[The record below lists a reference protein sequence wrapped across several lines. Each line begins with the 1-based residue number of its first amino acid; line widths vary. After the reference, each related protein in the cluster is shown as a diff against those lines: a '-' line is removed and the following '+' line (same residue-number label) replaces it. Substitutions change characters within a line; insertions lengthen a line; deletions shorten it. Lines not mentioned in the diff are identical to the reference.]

1 MRLMIASSLVLVCS
15 AVASGAAVAQQYG
28 YESYPGND
36 SGIVRCESVNGR
48 TQQCP
53 ADTYGGV
60 RLVRQLSRGA
70 CVQGQNWG
78 YGRNGIWVSGGCRGE
93 FALGY
98 GGRDGGYGYGDR
110 YGDAGPQV
118 IRCESNDG
126 RSRGCPID
134 ARGGVRLI
142 RQLSRSPCIEG
153 QTWGRDRHGL
163 WVSQGCRAEF
173 EIGYRRDRGY
183 GWGRNDN
190 RYDDGYGGP
199 QTIRCESSDG
209 RGHRCNVRMGR
220 GAQLVRQLSRSA
232 CVEGQ
237 SWGWDRQGIWVDR
250 GCRGEF
256 NVW

>member
-1 MRLMIASSLVLVCS
+1 MRLLIASSLVLVCS
-15 AVASGAAVAQQYG
+15 AVASGAAFAQQYG
-28 YESYPGND
+28 YQSYPDND
-36 SGIVRCESVNGR
+36 SGIVRCESIDGR
-48 TQQCP
+48 TRQCP

-70 CVQGQNWG
+70 CIQGQNWG
-78 YGRNGIWVSGGCRGE
+78 YGRNGIWVTGGCRGE
-93 FALGY
+93 FAIGY
-98 GGRDGGYGYGDR
+98 GGDRYDDGYGNGYGD
-110 YGDAGPQV
+110 PQI

-173 EIGYRRDRGY
+173 EVGYRGNSGY
-183 GWGRNDN
+183 GWGRDDD
-190 RYDDGYGGP
+190 RYGYGSGGP
-199 QTIRCESSDG
+199 QTIRCESVDG
-209 RGHRCNVRMGR
+209 RGRHCNAPTRR

-232 CVEGQ
+232 CIEGH
-237 SWGWDRQGIWVDR
+237 SWGWDRQGVWVDR

-256 NVW
+256 SVW